1 MQAHARRLSGKVN
14 SMNQRENPSIII
26 IDLSPHEIECYLCGC
41 LCAGRQGI
49 AIYEDMSVPD
59 NYDGEW
65 GGVSVCEKCYLIMRG
80 MQAERPGQIIART
93 EVIRV
98 LFKTENRSDNK
109 HD

>member
-1 MQAHARRLSGKVN
+1 MNQKSFDDKMAHAALLAKHAKMAAMTLPKTGACIVD
-14 SMNQRENPSIII
+14 Q
-26 IDLSPHEIECYLCGC
+26 DT
-41 LCAGRQGI
+41 
-49 AIYEDMSVPD
+49 AIMDKPYIVPD